1 MDLEGRNKNRDD
13 AVLTERLDKAR
24 LLSLAV
30 RKMQISSRHLP
41 YVLSYAL
48 WEDVK
53 YSCRWMTT
61 WSHDSITWRP
71 RREPTVLNSSVVV
84 PELS

>member
-1 MDLEGRNKNRDD
+1 MRFIRGNFVDLEGRNKNRDD

-41 YVLSYAL
+41 YVLSYARG
-48 WEDVK
+48 K
-53 YSCRWMTT
+53 T
-61 WSHDSITWRP
+61 
-71 RREPTVLNSSVVV
+71 
-84 PELS
+84 